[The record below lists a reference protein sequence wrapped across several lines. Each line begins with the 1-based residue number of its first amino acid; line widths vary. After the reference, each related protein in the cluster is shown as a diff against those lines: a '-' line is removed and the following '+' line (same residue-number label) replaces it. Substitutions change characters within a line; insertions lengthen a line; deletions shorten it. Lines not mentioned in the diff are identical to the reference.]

1 LPRVRDKPTQFPL
14 ASGGIAAHDDSGI
27 VADETRR
34 INAMLNIGRNDRW
47 VDLKD
52 SGKPGAKPAS
62 GATAAAT
69 TQPPLPGVS
78 PARHAAPAAAE
89 PAIVHREVP
98 QREPSREPSR
108 DACSREGAPAPS
120 PEEVAGSKLFVGV
133 NIKLK
138 GVEISNCDV
147 LVIEGQ
153 VDATINSK
161 VMEISKPGTLTGTAM
176 IDVAEIHGEF
186 SGELTARTKLVV
198 HGTGRVTGT
207 VRYGKLVVAEGG
219 TLDGELKQIDAAS
232 PSRSEKGPAS
242 ESRAS
247 SPQPAH

>member
-1 LPRVRDKPTQFPL
+1 
-14 ASGGIAAHDDSGI
+14 
-27 VADETRR
+27 
-34 INAMLNIGRNDRW
+34 MLNIGRNDRW

-52 SGKPGAKPAS
+52 SGKTPAKPAS
-62 GATAAAT
+62 GTTAAAT
-69 TQPPLPGVS
+69 AQPPLPGVS
-78 PARHAAPAAAE
+78 PARQAPSAATE
-89 PAIVHREVP
+89 PPIVHREVA
-98 QREPSREPSR
+98 QREPLSREPS
-108 DACSREGAPAPS
+108 SREPQRDVSTREAAPAPS

-219 TLDGELKQIDAAS
+219 TLDGELKQIDSAS
-232 PSRSEKGPAS
+232 PSRPEK

-247 SPQPAH
+247 PGQPAH

>member
-1 LPRVRDKPTQFPL
+1 
-14 ASGGIAAHDDSGI
+14 
-27 VADETRR
+27 
-34 INAMLNIGRNDRW
+34 

-52 SGKPGAKPAS
+52 SSKTPAKPGSAAS
-62 GATAAAT
+62 AAAT
-69 TQPPLPGVS
+69 TQSPLPGVS
-78 PARHAAPAAAE
+78 PARTTAPAAADA
-89 PAIVHREVP
+89 PILHREPP
-98 QREPSREPSR
+98 QREPSAREPH
-108 DACSREGAPAPS
+108 REMAGREASHAPS
-120 PEEVAGSKLFVGV
+120 PEEAAGSKLFVGV

-219 TLDGELKQIDAAS
+219 TLDGELKQIDAAA
-232 PSRSEKGPAS
+232 PSRPEKGSAS
-242 ESRAS
+242 ESKAAS
-247 SPQPAH
+247 AQPAH

>member
-1 LPRVRDKPTQFPL
+1 
-14 ASGGIAAHDDSGI
+14 
-27 VADETRR
+27 
-34 INAMLNIGRNDRW
+34 MLNIGRNDRW

-52 SGKPGAKPAS
+52 SSKTPAKPAA
-62 GATAAAT
+62 GTAAAAT
-69 TQPPLPGVS
+69 AQPPLPGVS
-78 PARHAAPAAAE
+78 PARTAAPAAAE
-89 PAIVHREVP
+89 PPILHRDPP
-98 QREPSREPSR
+98 QREPSSREPS
-108 DACSREGAPAPS
+108 SREPHREVPGREATPAPS

>member
-1 LPRVRDKPTQFPL
+1 
-14 ASGGIAAHDDSGI
+14 
-27 VADETRR
+27 
-34 INAMLNIGRNDRW
+34 MLNIGRNDRW

-52 SGKPGAKPAS
+52 SSKTPAKPAA
-62 GATAAAT
+62 GTAATATA
-69 TQPPLPGVS
+69 QPPLPGVS
-78 PARHAAPAAAE
+78 PARTAAAATE
-89 PAIVHREVP
+89 PPILHRDPP
-98 QREPSREPSR
+98 QREPSSREP
-108 DACSREGAPAPS
+108 ASREPQREVSGREATPAPS

-232 PSRSEKGPAS
+232 PARPEKASAS
-242 ESRAS
+242 EARAS
-247 SPQPAH
+247 SAPPAH

>member
-1 LPRVRDKPTQFPL
+1 
-14 ASGGIAAHDDSGI
+14 
-27 VADETRR
+27 
-34 INAMLNIGRNDRW
+34 MLNIGRNDRW

-52 SGKPGAKPAS
+52 SSKTPAKPAA
-62 GATAAAT
+62 GTAATATA
-69 TQPPLPGVS
+69 QPPLPGVS
-78 PARHAAPAAAE
+78 PARTAAAATE
-89 PAIVHREVP
+89 PPILHRDPP
-98 QREPSREPSR
+98 QREPSSREP
-108 DACSREGAPAPS
+108 ASREPHREVSGREATPAPS

-232 PSRSEKGPAS
+232 PARPEKASAS
-242 ESRAS
+242 EARAS
-247 SPQPAH
+247 SAPPAH

>member
-1 LPRVRDKPTQFPL
+1 
-14 ASGGIAAHDDSGI
+14 
-27 VADETRR
+27 
-34 INAMLNIGRNDRW
+34 MLNIGRNDRW

-52 SGKPGAKPAS
+52 SGKTPAKPAP
-62 GATAAAT
+62 GTAAAAT
-69 TQPPLPGVS
+69 TSQPPLPGVS
-78 PARHAAPAAAE
+78 PARQAANAATE
-89 PAIVHREVP
+89 PPIIHRDPP
-98 QREPSREPSR
+98 QREQSSREPPSREPH
-108 DACSREGAPAPS
+108 REAAAREATPAPS

-232 PSRSEKGPAS
+232 SSRPEK

-247 SPQPAH
+247 SAQPAH

>member
-1 LPRVRDKPTQFPL
+1 
-14 ASGGIAAHDDSGI
+14 
-27 VADETRR
+27 
-34 INAMLNIGRNDRW
+34 MLNIGRNDRW

-52 SGKPGAKPAS
+52 SGKTPAKPAP
-62 GATAAAT
+62 GTTATT

-78 PARHAAPAAAE
+78 PARPAAPAAAE
-89 PAIVHREVP
+89 PAIVHREPP
-98 QREPSREPSR
+98 QREPSSREPSR
-108 DACSREGAPAPS
+108 DVSAREATPAPS
-120 PEEVAGSKLFVGV
+120 PEEAAGSKLFVGV

-232 PSRSEKGPAS
+232 PARPEKASAS
-242 ESRAS
+242 ESRAAS
-247 SPQPAH
+247 AQPAH

>member
-1 LPRVRDKPTQFPL
+1 
-14 ASGGIAAHDDSGI
+14 
-27 VADETRR
+27 
-34 INAMLNIGRNDRW
+34 MLNIGRNDRW

-52 SGKPGAKPAS
+52 SSKTPAKPAA
-62 GATAAAT
+62 GTAATATA
-69 TQPPLPGVS
+69 QPPLPGVS
-78 PARHAAPAAAE
+78 PARTAAPAATE
-89 PAIVHREVP
+89 PPILHRDPP
-98 QREPSREPSR
+98 QREPSSREP
-108 DACSREGAPAPS
+108 ASRESHREVSGREATPAPS

-232 PSRSEKGPAS
+232 PARPEKASAS
-242 ESRAS
+242 EARAS
-247 SPQPAH
+247 SAPPAH